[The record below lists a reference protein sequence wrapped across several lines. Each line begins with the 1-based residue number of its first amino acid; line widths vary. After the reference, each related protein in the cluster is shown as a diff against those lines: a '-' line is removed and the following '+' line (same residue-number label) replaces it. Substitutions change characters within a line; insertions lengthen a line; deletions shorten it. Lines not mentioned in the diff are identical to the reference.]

1 MKNIALTILLIMGF
15 AMHSFSQ
22 NLILESS
29 EDAKA
34 FLESYFSPFSET
46 LGAGL
51 NNGWYNTAKPHK
63 LGGFDVSL
71 AVNLVGISDENKVF
85 NVTDLE
91 HFIEAEPN
99 NTPTLLGSGQGSQIT
114 YDNGKEGLEKITGTF
129 TMPEQDFD
137 IPFIPVPTLNAGV
150 GLIKGTELNVRYI
163 PNYAFDIGPA
173 GEGSIGLFGGGL
185 KHDILQWIPLA
196 KKLPFDL
203 SVQAAFNQLSTS
215 FEVESQSVDQEVK
228 MTINSSTYNLVIS
241 KKLAIL
247 TAYAS
252 AGLSSTSSH
261 FEGNTTFQL
270 GSTEVIKFN
279 VPLNIDFE
287 RQTYLQASAGVRIKL
302 AIFTIT
308 ASQTFSDY
316 PTTSTG
322 IGISIR

>member
-1 MKNIALTILLIMGF
+1 MRKIALTMLLITGF
-15 AMHSFSQ
+15 ALHSSSQ
-22 NLILESS
+22 DLILDSK

-34 FLESYFSPFSET
+34 FLGSYFSPFSET

-71 AVNLVGISDENKVF
+71 TVNLVGISDENKTF
-85 NVTDLE
+85 NVNELD
-91 HFIEAEPN
+91 HFTASPS
-99 NTPTLLGSGQGSQIT
+99 NTPSILGSGQGSQIT
-114 YDNGKEGLEKITGTF
+114 YDNGEGISGTF

-137 IPFIPVPTLNAGV
+137 IPFVPVPTLNAGV

-163 PNYAFDIGPA
+163 PNYAFDIGLI
-173 GEGSIGLFGGGL
+173 GQGSIGLYGGGL

-203 SVQAAFNQLSTS
+203 SVQAAFNQLNTS
-215 FEVESQSVDQEVK
+215 FEIESQSVDQEVK
-228 MTINSSTYNLVIS
+228 MTINSSTYNLIIS
-241 KKLAIL
+241 KKLALL
-247 TAYAS
+247 TAHAS
-252 AGLSSTSSH
+252 AGISSTSSQ

-279 VPLNIDFE
+279 VPLDINFE
-287 RQTYLQASAGVRIKL
+287 KKSYLQASAGVRIKL

-308 ASQTFSDY
+308 ASQTFSEY
-316 PTTSTG
+316 PTTSAG
-322 IGISIR
+322 IGISFR

>member
-1 MKNIALTILLIMGF
+1 MRKITLTMLLVTGF
-15 AMHSFSQ
+15 ALHSSSQ
-22 NLILESS
+22 VTLESS

-34 FLESYFSPFSET
+34 FLGSYFSPFSET

-71 AVNLVGISDENKVF
+71 TVNLVGISDENKTF
-85 NVTDLE
+85 NVKQLDNFDVPPE
-91 HFIEAEPN
+91 MPS
-99 NTPTLLGSGQGSQIT
+99 NTPSILGSGQGSQIT
-114 YDNGKEGLEKITGTF
+114 YDNGEGISGTF

-137 IPFIPVPTLNAGV
+137 IPFVPVPTLNAGV
-150 GLIKGTELNVRYI
+150 GLIKGTEVNVRYI
-163 PNYAFDIGPA
+163 PNYAFDIGLI
-173 GEGSIGLFGGGL
+173 GQGSIGLYGGGL

-203 SVQAAFNQLSTS
+203 SVQAAFNQLNTS
-215 FEVESQSVDQEVK
+215 FEIESQSVDQEVK
-228 MTINSSTYNLVIS
+228 MTINSSTYNLIIS
-241 KKLAIL
+241 KKLALL

-252 AGLSSTSSH
+252 AGISSTSSQ

-270 GSTEVIKFN
+270 GSTEVITFN

-287 RQTYLQASAGVRIKL
+287 KKSYLQASAGVRIKL

-308 ASQTFSDY
+308 ASQTFSEY
-316 PTTSTG
+316 PTTSAG
-322 IGISIR
+322 IGISFR

>member
-1 MKNIALTILLIMGF
+1 MRKTALTFFLIVGF
-15 AMHSFSQ
+15 VLQSSSQ
-22 NLILESS
+22 NVILESS

-34 FLESYFSPFSET
+34 FLGSYFSPFSQT

-63 LGGFDVSL
+63 PAGFDVSL
-71 AVNLVGISDENKVF
+71 SINLVSVTDENKLF
-85 NVTDLE
+85 NVNELD
-91 HFIEAEPN
+91 HFSASPN
-99 NTPTLLGSGQGSQIT
+99 TTPTILGNGSGSEIT
-114 YDNGKEGLEKITGTF
+114 YDNGQGISGTF

-137 IPFIPVPTLNAGV
+137 IPFVPVPTLNAGI
-150 GLIKGTELNVRYI
+150 GLFKGTELNVRYI
-163 PNYAFDIGPA
+163 PDYAFDIGLI
-173 GEGSIGLFGGGL
+173 GQGSIGLYGGGL

-203 SVQAAFNQLSTS
+203 SVQAAFNQLNTS

-228 MTINSSTYNLVIS
+228 MTVNSSTYNLIIS

-252 AGLSSTSSH
+252 AGLSSTSSR
-261 FEGNTTFQL
+261 FEGNTSFQL
-270 GSTEVIKFN
+270 GSTQVIEFN
-279 VPLNIDFE
+279 VPLDIDFE

-308 ASQTFSDY
+308 ASQSFSEF
-316 PTTSTG
+316 PTTSAG
-322 IGISIR
+322 IGISFR